1 MDDIIAQKLVSI
13 ALALDIRLGEQHG
26 LYPLL
31 TREVYSYD
39 IEPISSE
46 WNALSEAIVSLQE
59 DLSVEGG
66 ARADY
71 CMDLLSA
78 FAMMV
83 REGHG
88 EQVDYADRLAAY
100 IQVPAKKISGT
111 DVSQLRLDLAGA
123 LHDSGYKTEFIDSIN
138 AWKQAQAVESGD
150 LLRLGNQYME
160 QSLYKC
166 SEIDLGIPEQHKI
179 ELDFPTNYP
188 YRGYSNYQGDY
199 RGQVFLSADIEWQR
213 AGIKQVVMH
222 ESVPGH
228 QAFSAIRDKLYRNN
242 SLGIE
247 GTLYFANTPFTAL
260 VEGICEVGQQLIG
273 LMTTEDDIIYD
284 LYNRYTSAI
293 ATNLCFNCHLDG
305 MSPDTAKIVLM
316 EETGVSRSFADQ
328 KLGFIM
334 HPVWCTSFPHYWYG
348 RELIRKIYLDRLMAP
363 EEILRTIY
371 SEPHT
376 VRTLSKKLGLDYNL
390 T

>member
-1 MDDIIAQKLVSI
+1 MDEIIVQQLVSI
-13 ALALDIRLGEQHG
+13 ALALDDLLGEQHG

-31 TREVYSYD
+31 TREVYSYN

-46 WNALSEAIVSLQE
+46 WNALSEAIASLQD
-59 DLSVEGG
+59 DLSGQGG

-71 CMDLLSA
+71 CIDLLSA

-83 REGHG
+83 REGQG

-100 IQVPAKKISGT
+100 IQVPAKKVAVT
-111 DVSQLRLDLAGA
+111 HLDQLRTDLIGA
-123 LHDSGYKTEFIDSIN
+123 LHESGYKKEFVESIST
-138 AWKQAQAVESGD
+138 WKKSQAVDSGD
-150 LLRLGNQYME
+150 LLRLGNQYMQ
-160 QSLYKC
+160 QSLQRC
-166 SEIDLGIPEQHKI
+166 SELGLGIPEQHKI
-179 ELDFPTNYP
+179 ELEFPINYP
-188 YRGYSNYQGDY
+188 YRGYSNYQGNY
-199 RGQVFLSADIEWQR
+199 RGQVFMSADIEWQR

-273 LMTTEDDIIYD
+273 LMTTEDDRIYD

-293 ATNLCFNCHLDG
+293 ATNLCFSCHLEG
-305 MSPDTAKIVLM
+305 MSPEAAKRALM
-316 EETGVSRSFADQ
+316 EETSVSRSFAEQ

-348 RELIRKIYLDRLMAP
+348 RELIRKVYLDGLMAP

-371 SEPHT
+371 TEPHT
-376 VRTLSKKLGLDYNL
+376 VRTFCRKLELDYNL
-390 T
+390 S

>member
-1 MDDIIAQKLVSI
+1 MDDIIGQQLVSI
-13 ALALDIRLGEQHG
+13 ALALDDRLGKQHG

-31 TREVYSYD
+31 TREVYSYN

-46 WNALSEAIVSLQE
+46 WNALSEAIASLQE
-59 DLSVEGG
+59 DLSGQGG

-71 CMDLLSA
+71 CIDLLSA

-83 REGHG
+83 REGQG

-100 IQVPAKKISGT
+100 IQVPAKKVPVT
-111 DVSQLRLDLAGA
+111 HVDQLRFDLVAA
-123 LHDSGYKTEFIDSIN
+123 LHDSGYKNEFTDSIN
-138 AWKQAQAVESGD
+138 DWKHSQAVGSGD
-150 LLRLGNQYME
+150 LLRLGNQYMQ
-160 QSLYKC
+160 QSLHRC
-166 SEIDLGIPEQHKI
+166 SELGLGIPEQHKI
-179 ELDFPTNYP
+179 ELEFPINYP
-188 YRGYSNYQGDY
+188 YRGYSNYQGNY
-199 RGQVFLSADIEWQR
+199 RGQVFMSADIEWQR
-213 AGIKQVVMH
+213 PGIKQVVMH
-222 ESVPGH
+222 ESIPGH

-273 LMTTEDDIIYD
+273 LMTTEDDRIYD

-293 ATNLCFNCHLDG
+293 ATNLCFNCHLEG
-305 MSPDTAKIVLM
+305 MIPEDAKSALM
-316 EETGVSRSFADQ
+316 KETGVSRSFADQ

-348 RELIRKIYLDRLMAP
+348 RELIRKVYLDGLMAP

-376 VRTLSKKLGLDYNL
+376 VRTFCKKLELDYNL
-390 T
+390 R

>member
-1 MDDIIAQKLVSI
+1 VDDIIAQKLVSI

-111 DVSQLRLDLAGA
+111 DVSQLRLDLVGA
-123 LHDSGYKTEFIDSIN
+123 LHDSGYKTGFIDSIN
-138 AWKQAQAVESGD
+138 TWKQSQAVESED
-150 LLRLGNQYME
+150 LLRLGNQYM
-160 QSLYKC
+160 
-166 SEIDLGIPEQHKI
+166 
-179 ELDFPTNYP
+179 
-188 YRGYSNYQGDY
+188 
-199 RGQVFLSADIEWQR
+199 
-213 AGIKQVVMH
+213 
-222 ESVPGH
+222 
-228 QAFSAIRDKLYRNN
+228 
-242 SLGIE
+242 
-247 GTLYFANTPFTAL
+247 
-260 VEGICEVGQQLIG
+260 
-273 LMTTEDDIIYD
+273 
-284 LYNRYTSAI
+284 
-293 ATNLCFNCHLDG
+293 
-305 MSPDTAKIVLM
+305 
-316 EETGVSRSFADQ
+316 
-328 KLGFIM
+328 
-334 HPVWCTSFPHYWYG
+334 
-348 RELIRKIYLDRLMAP
+348 
-363 EEILRTIY
+363 
-371 SEPHT
+371 
-376 VRTLSKKLGLDYNL
+376 
-390 T
+390 

>member
-1 MDDIIAQKLVSI
+1 VDDIIAQKLVSI

-46 WNALSEAIVSLQE
+46 WNALSEAIASLQE
-59 DLSVEGG
+59 DLSGQGG

-71 CMDLLSA
+71 CIDLLSA

-138 AWKQAQAVESGD
+138 AWKQAQAVGSGD
-150 LLRLGNQYME
+150 LLRLGNQYMQ
-160 QSLYKC
+160 QSLHRC
-166 SEIDLGIPEQHKI
+166 SEMGLGIPEQHKI
-179 ELDFPTNYP
+179 ELEFPINYP

-199 RGQVFLSADIEWQR
+199 RGQVFMSADIEWQR

-273 LMTTEDDIIYD
+273 LMTTEDDRIYD

-293 ATNLCFNCHLDG
+293 ATNLCFNCHLEG
-305 MSPDTAKIVLM
+305 MIPEDAKSALM
-316 EETGVSRSFADQ
+316 KETGVSRSFADQ

-348 RELIRKIYLDRLMAP
+348 RELIRKVYLDGLMAP

-376 VRTLSKKLGLDYNL
+376 VRTFCKKLELDYNL
-390 T
+390 R